1 MLVAILINDIRTN
14 SPDKVSQSSV
24 INVGLSDLRKIG
36 REIGTLEGFKVT
48 LSKFGQSKKLKNIS

>member
-24 INVGLSDLRKIG
+24 INVGLSDLREIG

-48 LSKFGQSKKLKNIS
+48 WSKFGQSKKLKNIS